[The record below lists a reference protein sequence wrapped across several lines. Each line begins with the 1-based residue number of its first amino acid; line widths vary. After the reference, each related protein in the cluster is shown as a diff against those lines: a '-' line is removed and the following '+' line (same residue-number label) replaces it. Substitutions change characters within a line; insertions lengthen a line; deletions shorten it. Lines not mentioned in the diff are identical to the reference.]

1 MSPPSSNLGARRH
14 GLGTALVLALSCSTA
29 FPQSAPED
37 QARGLLEDGRSY
49 LRAGK
54 TKQALDNFN
63 TIVTGFGQ
71 TDSVDDALLE
81 IGRYEMEVEGDQDK
95 ARAAF
100 EQVAKK
106 YPQSDGAP
114 GAYCQL
120 GLLVLNRAST
130 PAELEDALAYFNRV
144 QRLYPGSDWVPRALH
159 GAALVHRKAGRL
171 ADAVESG
178 RRAAL
183 EYPSSEAA
191 PEAHFLIGHVL
202 SLLGEPRQA
211 MEEFQQIRN
220 RFPTSEW
227 SPRALDRITALYRL
241 YGGGKPTFTLDSSF
255 NVGAGDVLKD
265 VRGLLVTPD
274 RTLWI
279 GSEKVK
285 AAVSFGATGK
295 MGPSLGAAE
304 LRSLSLAPRGEVLV
318 AARLAVR
325 IGSKDLRSFQ
335 VPGDKQ
341 GVMEPLEKIEAAVV
355 TPGGSLLVADSRR
368 KRVYR
373 FDAKYQFQG
382 IFPDSKEREI
392 VRMTV
397 DGEGGIVLLDKDER
411 TVRVYDEGGKLLRTV
426 AAKGTGYELRR
437 PSDAAVD
444 PMRNLYVA
452 DEEGAV
458 FVFSPQGQ
466 LLTTL
471 SGGELRKPAAIALD
485 PSGALLV
492 YDGRAEKVLRYR

>member
-1 MSPPSSNLGARRH
+1 MSLSSSIRSAGRH
-14 GLGTALVLALSCSTA
+14 GLGGALVLSLISLPA
-29 FPQSAPED
+29 FPQSSPDE

-49 LRAGK
+49 LKGGK

-63 TIVTGFGQ
+63 TIVTGFSQ
-71 TDSVDDALLE
+71 TEYVDDALLE
-81 IGRYEMEVEGDQDK
+81 IGRYEMEVQGDLDK

-100 EQVAKK
+100 EQVAKRF
-106 YPQSDGAP
+106 PQSDGAP
-114 GAYCQL
+114 GAYCQI

-130 PAELEDALAYFNRV
+130 APELEDALAHFTRV
-144 QRLYPGSDWVPRALH
+144 QRLYPGSDWVPRALV

-171 ADAVESG
+171 AEAVEAG
-178 RRAAL
+178 RRAAI
-183 EYPSSEAA
+183 EYPSSEVA
-191 PEAHFLIGHVL
+191 PEAYFLIGHVL
-202 SLLGEPRQA
+202 ALLGEPRAA

-220 RFPTSEW
+220 RFASSEW
-227 SPRALDRITALYRL
+227 APRALDRITALYRL
-241 YGGGKPTFTLDSSF
+241 YGGGKPAFGVDSSF
-255 NVGAGDVLKD
+255 NVGAGEVLKD

-285 AAVSFGATGK
+285 AAVSYAATGK

-341 GVMEPLEKIEAAVV
+341 GVLEPLEKIEAAVV
-355 TPGGSLLVADSRR
+355 TPAGSLLVSDSRR

-373 FDAKYQFQG
+373 FDDKYQFQG
-382 IFPDSKEREI
+382 MFPDPKEREI

-397 DGEGGIVLLDKDER
+397 DAEGGIVLLDKDEKA
-411 TVRVYDEGGKLLRTV
+411 VRVYDEAGKLLRQV
-426 AAKGTGYELRR
+426 AAKGAGYELRR

-452 DEEGAV
+452 DEDGSV
-458 FVFSPQGQ
+458 FIFTPQGQ

-471 SGGELRKPAAIALD
+471 SGGELRKPVAIALD

-492 YDGRAEKVLRYR
+492 YDERAERVLRYR